1 MNTKALIVKVQISK
15 LGQSEKDDALTQEI
29 HAIHGMGDDAGRYT
43 KALYPRDV
51 FKDVLA
57 VEGKVRRYH
66 RSQQG
71 KRLILSSLGWICPG
85 PYVEEYRSK
94 ITELEAEFYPAVDR
108 IYHRWPE
115 IIATCRATQGDKFN
129 GEDYPLQSRVREHFG
144 FRLILSPMPKPSAI
158 GDLDFLCGERVQE
171 IREQMQG
178 EIERAGRDGA
188 QQAMSRVLT
197 YVDRISTTL
206 SKPDP
211 TIHDKL
217 IENLREVLDL
227 APGLNLAGDPEVN
240 DLVRACRQK
249 LLVAPDA
256 LRDSALQRRMVA
268 AAAKTIT
275 SSFGQMGGRK
285 LAA

>member
-1 MNTKALIVKVQISK
+1 MNTNALIVKVKISK
-15 LGQSEKDDALTQEI
+15 LGQSEKDDELTDEI
-29 HAIHGMGDDAGRYT
+29 HAIHGMGDDAGSYT
-43 KALYPRDV
+43 KALYPRDA
-51 FKDVLA
+51 FKEVLA

-66 RSQQG
+66 KSQQG
-71 KRLILSSLGWICPG
+71 KTLILSSLGWIVPA
-85 PYVEEYRSK
+85 PHVEGYRAK
-94 ITELEAEFYPAVDR
+94 IVEFESEFYPAVDR

-115 IIATCRATQGDKFN
+115 IIAACRATQGDKFN
-129 GEDYPLQSRVREHFG
+129 LGDYPFQSSVRENFG
-144 FRLILSPMPKPSAI
+144 FRLIMSPLPKPSSI
-158 GDLDFLCGERVQE
+158 GDLDFLCGARIEEVQA
-171 IREQMQG
+171 QMQS
-178 EIERAGRDGA
+178 ELERAARDGA
-188 QQAMSRVLT
+188 QQAMARVLT

-217 IENLREVLDL
+217 IENLRDVLDL

-240 DLVRACRQK
+240 ELVRTCRQK